1 MYELLYFFTNF
12 LQKKILAP
20 YNVILYVISISN
32 VRYYSKLKC
41 MNIIFSYMQPT
52 IILLSYI
59 QNIKGFEIEIDI
71 HLILVIHPFKS
82 TIFIR

>member
-1 MYELLYFFTNF
+1 
-12 LQKKILAP
+12 
-20 YNVILYVISISN
+20 
-32 VRYYSKLKC
+32 
-41 MNIIFSYMQPT
+41 MNIIFSYIQPT

-82 TIFIR
+82 TIFIK